1 MSPSAGGASW
11 LQKRVPL
18 SKILTPEQMRERERR
33 ENELREATK
42 ELKRIMVELGIP
54 IDENI

>member
-1 MSPSAGGASW
+1 MATK
-11 LQKRVPL
+11 KRVPL

-33 ENELREATK
+33 ENELREATE

-54 IDENI
+54 IDESI

>member
-1 MSPSAGGASW
+1 MATK
-11 LQKRVPL
+11 KRVPL

-33 ENELREATK
+33 ENELREVTK

-54 IDENI
+54 IDESI

>member
-1 MSPSAGGASW
+1 MATK
-11 LQKRVPL
+11 KRIPL
-18 SKILTPEQMRERERR
+18 SEILTPEQMRERERR

-54 IDENI
+54 TDENI